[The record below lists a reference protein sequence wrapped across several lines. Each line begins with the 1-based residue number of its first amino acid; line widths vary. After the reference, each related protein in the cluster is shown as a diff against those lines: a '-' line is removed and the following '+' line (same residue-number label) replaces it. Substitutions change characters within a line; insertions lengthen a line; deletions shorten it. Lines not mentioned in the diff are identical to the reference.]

1 MGSPILVDEGRE
13 QETGASEPQQI
24 SSLGG
29 GTWQGE
35 VTECPLK
42 LNKCAP

>member
-1 MGSPILVDEGRE
+1 MGSPILVDEVRE

-29 GTWQGE
+29 ALGRE
-35 VTECPLK
+35 RSLSA
-42 LNKCAP
+42 L